1 MKLTRILCAVD
12 YSVSSRQALDE
23 ALELARGR
31 ATLELVH
38 VRSRGATGDATA
50 ADLELEEWRK
60 TAAAIV
66 PAVTSHSLEGD
77 DVWNVIAETAERLAV
92 DLVVAG
98 AGRREGGLLGTVA
111 ERIVRQAPCSVLIVA
126 GPSRPPRSILCAVD
140 FSAPAR
146 AALDAAADLAAE
158 RNANLTI
165 VHAFS
170 VGELAVPGMAAEAG
184 LAVEA
189 RDAADEA
196 LRGWAAEAEARA
208 GRAVTARVVEG
219 PPSDAILA
227 AAREAASDL
236 VVTGTHGRTGIAR
249 AVLGSVAENV
259 VRRAEQPVLVVRA

>member
-1 MKLTRILCAVD
+1 MKLSRILCAVD

-38 VRSRGATGDATA
+38 VREPDATGGDP
-50 ADLELEEWRK
+50 ELEEWRN

-66 PAVTSHSLEGD
+66 PAVTTHSLEGD
-77 DVWNVIAETAERLAV
+77 NVIGAIAGIAERLTV

-126 GPSRPPRSILCAVD
+126 GPARPPRSVLCAVD
-140 FSAPAR
+140 FSAPSR
-146 AALDAAADLAAE
+146 AALEAAADLAAE
-158 RNANLTI
+158 RDATLTI

-170 VGELAVPGMAAEAG
+170 VGELAVPGMAAG
-184 LAVEA
+184 PPLAVEA
-189 RDAADEA
+189 RDGADKA
-196 LRGWAAEAEARA
+196 LRGWAAEAEARV
-208 GRAVTARVVEG
+208 GRPVTARVVEG
-219 PPSDAILA
+219 PPSDAILVAARDA
-227 AAREAASDL
+227 AADL
-236 VVTGTHGRTGIAR
+236 IVTGTHGRTGIAR

-259 VRRAEQPVLVVRA
+259 VRRTDCPVLVVRW

>member
-1 MKLTRILCAVD
+1 MKLSRILCAID

-31 ATLELVH
+31 ATLELCH
-38 VRSRGATGDATA
+38 VRSATNGDA
-50 ADLELEEWRK
+50 DLEEWRK

-66 PAVTSHSLEGD
+66 PAVTTHSLDGGD
-77 DVWNVIAETAERLAV
+77 IWDAIAEAAERLAV

-98 AGRREGGLLGTVA
+98 GGRREGGVLGTVA
-111 ERIVRQAPCSVLIVA
+111 ERIVRQAPCSVLIVNGRA
-126 GPSRPPRSILCAVD
+126 RSPRSILCAVD
-140 FSAPAR
+140 FSEPAR
-146 AALDAAADLAAE
+146 AALDAAADLSVEREAA
-158 RNANLTI
+158 LTI

-170 VGELAVPGMAAEAG
+170 AGELAVPGMAAGVA

-189 RDAADEA
+189 RDGADKA
-196 LRGWAAEAEARA
+196 LRGWAAEIEARV
-208 GRAVTARVVEG
+208 GHPVTARVVEG

-227 AAREAASDL
+227 AARDGEHDL

-259 VRRAEQPVLVVRA
+259 VRNAEQPVLVVR